1 MRSGGCENSWP
12 QARRSLHHGA
22 ASLAGDSSAG
32 GAGRFWRAAGRA
44 LEALTG
50 VLAAEL
56 GKDNIR
62 VSCVRPG
69 AVLTEINVR
78 AGVTTA
84 DEQCER
90 RDGMG
95 SMHALGRIDTVQEI
109 AEAFEYLVRA
119 DWSTGNV
126 LTVDGGLGLGV
137 TND

>member
-1 MRSGGCENSWP
+1 M
-12 QARRSLHHGA
+12 
-22 ASLAGDSSAG
+22 
-32 GAGRFWRAAGRA
+32 
-44 LEALTG
+44 
-50 VLAAEL
+50 
-56 GKDNIR
+56 
-62 VSCVRPG
+62 
-69 AVLTEINVR
+69 LTEINVR

-84 DEQCER
+84 DEQRER

-119 DWSTGNV
+119 GWSTGNV